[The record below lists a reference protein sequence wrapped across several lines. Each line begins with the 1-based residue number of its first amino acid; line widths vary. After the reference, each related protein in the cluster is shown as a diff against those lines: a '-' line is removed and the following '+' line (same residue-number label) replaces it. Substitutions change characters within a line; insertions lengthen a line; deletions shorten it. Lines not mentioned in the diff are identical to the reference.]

1 MTHPRVHVKSIGLN
15 MEGMEKIPVISAK
28 TDSQITQIVLCVCGW
43 SYRMGTNELRGFKRQ
58 RGLTGN

>member
-1 MTHPRVHVKSIGLN
+1 